1 MATHVKVRFT
11 KNYIASRGPGI
22 AGATGTE
29 RTYRMTDAL
38 KVLLDDGTV
47 ELVKKTPAA
56 TRTKA
61 TGKVAAE
68 KS

>member
-1 MATHVKVRFT
+1 MAGHVTVKFT

-22 AGATGTE
+22 AGAKGTE
-29 RTYRMTDAL
+29 RSYRMTDAL
-38 KVLLDDGTV
+38 QILLDDGTL

-56 TRTKA
+56 TRKKA
-61 TGKVAAE
+61 TGKVTAE